1 MVLCILMMNL
11 VYTKKIYALPSGVE
25 RVEIGNWTKTREVN
39 EIGGDEKKLNS
50 EVLSNIENIN
60 MGDDAKEVEIVD
72 NVYNNINLKMKNI
85 IDANNDR
92 LSQSDGNEDIRTIK
106 GGKVLRTRA
115 FSSDPISFNYENIKS
130 WIGSNE
136 SILWKQESLGSKF
149 ITWPCY
155 VKVSEQVISKNAPI
169 EWRMLEGKFQL
180 SDEQINLIREKK
192 VQPVIGIEVNNNEDF
207 KLICPLS
214 DIFNIFI
221 NGKFTDINYSAA
233 SGNYI
238 FRVDGNNTFIKYKYI
253 SSNEKN
259 QFCDKEVDSIL
270 SQHTNSNHID
280 FNILKDNYS
289 FAINSARTDKKYYKM
304 IGDISEYISDSTN
317 QYTISLL
324 TGQIG
329 RINQEDSSNT
339 GGISKINLY
348 LIKNPEID
356 VSIKPYIIKNEQKEY
371 INPNYKFSYNEKI
384 RFDVEI
390 TNLSDEYNLSD
401 LNLNINIIK
410 KVINSDKSEMD
421 IFHIDKNTCTY
432 KSRQAIDKQ

>member
-1 MVLCILMMNL
+1 
-11 VYTKKIYALPSGVE
+11 
-25 RVEIGNWTKTREVN
+25 
-39 EIGGDEKKLNS
+39 
-50 EVLSNIENIN
+50 
-60 MGDDAKEVEIVD
+60 
-72 NVYNNINLKMKNI
+72 
-85 IDANNDR
+85 
-92 LSQSDGNEDIRTIK
+92 
-106 GGKVLRTRA
+106 
-115 FSSDPISFNYENIKS
+115 
-130 WIGSNE
+130 
-136 SILWKQESLGSKF
+136 
-149 ITWPCY
+149 
-155 VKVSEQVISKNAPI
+155 
-169 EWRMLEGKFQL
+169 
-180 SDEQINLIREKK
+180 
-192 VQPVIGIEVNNNEDF
+192 
-207 KLICPLS
+207 
-214 DIFNIFI
+214 
-221 NGKFTDINYSAA
+221 
-233 SGNYI
+233 
-238 FRVDGNNTFIKYKYI
+238 
-253 SSNEKN
+253 
-259 QFCDKEVDSIL
+259 
-270 SQHTNSNHID
+270 
-280 FNILKDNYS
+280 
-289 FAINSARTDKKYYKM
+289 M